1 MKFSQVKE
9 DLEKLDVGE
18 MIEDEPMYKHTTY
31 KVGGPA
37 RIYLKVKDVDSLIK
51 TIKYCGKHR
60 VKYLVIG
67 RGSNLLFSDREY
79 EGLIISLNECFNEIK
94 VNGSTMI
101 AQAGVPMISLSYQAA
116 KIGLSGFEFMG
127 GIPGSIGGGIYMNAG
142 AYKYDLASVV
152 KTVTLLNEKHEV
164 VTFNNEQMDF
174 SYRHSICQDNRK
186 LIVLEVTFELTAN
199 SPDEIKA
206 VLDKRKER
214 RMSSQPWNMPSAGS
228 VFRNPQDKP
237 AWQYIDE
244 CGLRGY
250 EIGGA
255 QVSPKHSN
263 FIVNNGYASAK
274 DIYDLIML
282 VQEKVNEKFGVKLRR
297 EVGLINWE

>member
-37 RIYLKVKDVDSLIK
+37 RIYLKVKNVDSLIK

-186 LIVLEVTFELTAN
+186 LIVLEVTFDLTAK

>member
-186 LIVLEVTFELTAN
+186 LIVLEVTFVLTAK

>member
-37 RIYLKVKDVDSLIK
+37 RIYLKVKGVDSLIK

-186 LIVLEVTFELTAN
+186 LIVLEVTFELTAK

>member
-101 AQAGVPMISLSYQAA
+101 AQAGVQMISLSYQAA

-186 LIVLEVTFELTAN
+186 LIVLEVTFELTAK

>member
-186 LIVLEVTFELTAN
+186 LIVLEVTFELTAK

-206 VLDKRKER
+206 VLDKHKER

>member
-186 LIVLEVTFELTAN
+186 LIVLEVTFELTAK
-199 SPDEIKA
+199 SPDKIKA

>member
-186 LIVLEVTFELTAN
+186 LIVLEVTLELTAK